1 MIYHDANSSLFPE
14 VCFWAYAEKPKTSD
28 NAKSFW
34 PFVEHQNRHKTHLV
48 FMVIERDTI
57 R

>member
-1 MIYHDANSSLFPE
+1 MVYHDPYSSSFPE
-14 VCFWAYAEKPKTSD
+14 VCFWAYAEKPETSD

-34 PFVEHQNRHKTHLV
+34 PFVEHQNRHKTHLI